1 MKYGAD
7 RGTDDGTDQS
17 CTEMD
22 PKLGQQPGYQAL
34 GRGKKPRDEQG
45 DLALTWR
52 GKDLS
57 ICRGHLGRGTTER
70 LVGLR
75 GQIGIQRTDLL

>member
-22 PKLGQQPGYQAL
+22 PKLGQQPGA
-34 GRGKKPRDEQG
+34 
-45 DLALTWR
+45 
-52 GKDLS
+52 
-57 ICRGHLGRGTTER
+57 R
-70 LVGLR
+70 LWVAAKSPAMSRAILR
-75 GQIGIQRTDLL
+75 

>member
-22 PKLGQQPGYQAL
+22 PKLGQQPGCQAL
-34 GRGKKPRDEQG
+34 GRGKKPAMSR
-45 DLALTWR
+45 A
-52 GKDLS
+52 
-57 ICRGHLGRGTTER
+57 I
-70 LVGLR
+70 LR
-75 GQIGIQRTDLL
+75 